1 MTTSASAFSKVI
13 TLLLSSPLDYIDGA
27 SCKGKEEDYE
37 AVLFV
42 L

>member
-1 MTTSASAFSKVI
+1 MSTSASEFSQVV
-13 TLLLSSPLDYIDGA
+13 TLVPLSSLDYTDGA